1 MVIKGGS
8 VAGAARLPSILQ
20 NTDSNER
27 MEVLELRG
35 VAAKD
40 LRGALQEMEEAGGR
54 LPELPQAAL
63 SCLDQHAGGRA
74 FKRHPA
80 HAGD

>member
-8 VAGAARLPSILQ
+8 VAGSARLAKHLE

-27 MEVLELRG
+27 MEVLELRC

-40 LRGALQEMEEAGGR
+40 LRGALQ
-54 LPELPQAAL
+54 
-63 SCLDQHAGGRA
+63 
-74 FKRHPA
+74 
-80 HAGD
+80 